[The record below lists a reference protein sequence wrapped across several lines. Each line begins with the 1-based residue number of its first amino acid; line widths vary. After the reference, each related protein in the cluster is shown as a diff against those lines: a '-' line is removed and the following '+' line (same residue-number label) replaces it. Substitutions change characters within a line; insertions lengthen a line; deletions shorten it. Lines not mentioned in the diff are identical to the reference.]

1 MLILD
6 DIVQGSP
13 EWFAEKLG
21 KPSSSKLDKMITPTG
36 TPSKSRQGYMYELA
50 AEVIRGKAVESYQ
63 SQAMA
68 DGILKEEDSRKMYEF
83 INNVEVE
90 QVGMIYPDE
99 QKLYLA
105 SPDGLINRQRGLEMK
120 NVLPKTQ
127 IFYLLNPK
135 ELIKEYF
142 IQVQTCLLVSGFDR
156 WDLMSNCD
164 GLPPL
169 ILVVERDEV
178 FISKLKTE
186 LEKFTCELAATVK
199 KLREL

>member
-6 DIVQGSP
+6 SIVQGSP
-13 EWFAEKLG
+13 EWHTEKIG
-21 KPSSSKLDKMITPTG
+21 KPSSSKMDRMITPSG
-36 TPSKSRQGYMYELA
+36 APSKSRQGYLYELA
-50 AEVIRGKAVESYQ
+50 AEVVRGKAVESYQ

-68 DGILKEEDSRKMYEF
+68 DGILKEEDSRKTYEF
-83 INNVEVE
+83 INDVEVE

-105 SPDGLINRQRGLEMK
+105 SPDGLINREYGVEMK
-120 NVLPKTQ
+120 NPLPKTAV
-127 IFYLLNPK
+127 FYLLNPN
-135 ELIKEYF
+135 ELLKEYF

-169 ILVVERDEV
+169 ILRVERDEG
-178 FISKLKTE
+178 FISKLKSE
-186 LEKFTCELAATVK
+186 LEKFTCELANTVK
-199 KLREL
+199 RLKEL